1 MALSHM
7 PNFDAT
13 DQPLLDRIYCV
24 PHRSKFYSVP
34 AELQS
39 VTQQYEESVRC
50 GWRDEWREVAIW
62 THLQVNDRKDGD
74 IPT

>member
-7 PNFDAT
+7 LNFDAT

-24 PHRSKFYSVP
+24 PHRSNFYSVP

-39 VTQQYEESVRC
+39 VKE
-50 GWRDEWREVAIW
+50 GRDC
-62 THLQVNDRKDGD
+62 L
-74 IPT
+74 